1 METTTQN
8 TELDQAQ
15 KNLYSRQIGTF
26 GIETMGKLIQMNV
39 LIVGL
44 RGVGVETAKN
54 LILAGPK
61 SVTLYDPT
69 TVSWGDLSSN
79 FYTREEHVG
88 KISRAE
94 ASIGKLQELN
104 PYVKVSTIDKLTLE
118 DHAHYNVVCYTEIFE
133 SIDKLIEVNE
143 FVRVKNIG
151 FILATTYGPSGFTFL
166 DYGNEFIVTDH
177 NGEATKSFI
186 IVNATQTNPLI
197 VTVHEDKRHIFE
209 DGDSVIFRE
218 VEGMTELNSLKATKI
233 QTIDGFSFK
242 VEVDATQFGGYSG
255 QGLVENVKVPKKV
268 SYHSLKQ
275 SLLNPVAS
283 SQSGML
289 ETPDLRLWGRS
300 DQLH

>member
-1 METTTQN
+1 
-8 TELDQAQ
+8 
-15 KNLYSRQIGTF
+15 
-26 GIETMGKLIQMNV
+26 MGKLIQMNV

-61 SVTLYDPT
+61 TVTLYDPT

-118 DHAHYNVVCYTEIFE
+118 DHTHYNVVCYTEIFE

-166 DYGNEFIVTDH
+166 DYGNEFIVTDPD
-177 NGEATKSFI
+177 GEETKAFI
-186 IVNATQTNPLI
+186 VVN
-197 VTVHEDKRHIFE
+197 VT
-209 DGDSVIFRE
+209 
-218 VEGMTELNSLKATKI
+218 
-233 QTIDGFSFK
+233 
-242 VEVDATQFGGYSG
+242 
-255 QGLVENVKVPKKV
+255 
-268 SYHSLKQ
+268 
-275 SLLNPVAS
+275 
-283 SQSGML
+283 
-289 ETPDLRLWGRS
+289 
-300 DQLH
+300 